1 MNYCTNNNLLS
12 TFMFIGRI
20 IQIAKIFIP
29 IIIIGF
35 GVMDLFKAITGSKD
49 DEIKKSFKSLAM
61 RCVAGV
67 CVFFLPAIVSFIF
80 SLVNDWNE
88 SDYSECIKCISNV
101 KSCE

>member
-1 MNYCTNNNLLS
+1 
-12 TFMFIGRI
+12 MFIGRI

-88 SDYSECIKCISNV
+88 SDYNVCIKCIWNV